1 MPWETIYT
9 YANLWPLAFWLLLGF
24 GPRNDLTARVVL
36 FGGILPLALTYTVL
50 MPLMMAGAIDP
61 VRPLGASAK
70 MDFTTLS
77 GVMTLLASKGGA
89 TIGWIH
95 YLAFDLFVGLW
106 VARNADRHG
115 FARWLQAPILF
126 LVLLLG
132 PIGLTLYLLLRP
144 LLRKSN
150 RTHNHL
156 STSADANPDASV
168 PS

>member
-24 GPRNDLTARVVL
+24 GPRSELTARIVL

-50 MPLMMAGAIDP
+50 MPLMMAGMIDL
-61 VRPLGASAK
+61 VLPLGASAK

-106 VARNADRHG
+106 IARNADRHG
-115 FARWLQAPILF
+115 IARWLQVPILF
-126 LVLLLG
+126 LTLLLG
-132 PIGLTLYLLLRP
+132 PIGLTVYLLLRL
-144 LLRKSN
+144 LLRKPSHTYD
-150 RTHNHL
+150 RKSSFA
-156 STSADANPDASV
+156 STDAST